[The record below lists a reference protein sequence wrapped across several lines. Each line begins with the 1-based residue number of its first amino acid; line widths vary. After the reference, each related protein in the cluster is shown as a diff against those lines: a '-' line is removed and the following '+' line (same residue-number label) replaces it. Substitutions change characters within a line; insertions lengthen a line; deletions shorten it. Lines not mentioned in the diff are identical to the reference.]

1 MASMIALVGIT
12 ISILIVGGVGV
23 WFGFQNFVTNREV
36 QADSEIASVEVVPEI
51 ETIQLE
57 EVKNVTSVNPEN
69 VTETEPETEPEP
81 ETGTIKRIRI
91 GGPGPP

>member
-1 MASMIALVGIT
+1 MIALVGIT

-91 GGPGPP
+91 G